1 MSSTLRQH
9 CGHTAATPRGWPR
22 AQPPLKITHRTHK
35 EIGTKEGA
43 YMATL
48 LKQTRVMIDHQILAH
63 IQMRKMAKILETTL
77 TPITAQGRSG

>member
-1 MSSTLRQH
+1 
-9 CGHTAATPRGWPR
+9 
-22 AQPPLKITHRTHK
+22 
-35 EIGTKEGA
+35 
-43 YMATL
+43 MATL